1 MISKRATGKTQK
13 GCKPYVPNRAIV
25 YASLMINS
33 EYTYRAGM
41 GQTGKSPEGI
51 KNV

>member
-1 MISKRATGKTQK
+1 MIRKRATEKAQNGR
-13 GCKPYVPNRAIV
+13 KPNVPNRAIV

-51 KNV
+51 ENV